1 MDILSAVFS
10 GTLGKTIAAV
20 GDTVK
25 KFVTTDQDRM
35 EFQEELEAL
44 LQKRDSQV
52 EQTIRAELDSKERVL
67 VAELTQGDTYTKRA
81 RPTVV
86 YFGLLVVFFNY
97 CLVPAL
103 QTFTGREVSPWDLP
117 TEFWVAWGGIVSTWV
132 IGRSAEKRG
141 TRNRVTGF
149 VTGTASRLL
158 S

>member
-1 MDILSAVFS
+1 MDILSTVFS

-35 EFQEELEAL
+35 RLQNELEGL
-44 LQKRDSQV
+44 LQKRDSEV
-52 EQTIRAELDSKERVL
+52 EQTIRAELDAKERVL
-67 VAELTQGDTYTKRA
+67 VAELSQGDAYTKRA

-97 CLVPAL
+97 CLVPAI
-103 QTFTGREVSPWDLP
+103 QTFTGQEVSPWDLP
-117 TEFWVAWGGIVSTWV
+117 AEFWLAWGGIVSTWV

-141 TRNRVTGF
+141 TRNKVTGF
-149 VTGTASRLL
+149 ITGTASRLL

>member
-1 MDILSAVFS
+1 MDILSTVFS

-35 EFQEELEAL
+35 RLQNELEGL
-44 LQKRDSQV
+44 LQKRDSEV
-52 EQTIRAELDSKERVL
+52 EQTIRAELDAKERVL
-67 VAELTQGDTYTKRA
+67 VAELSQGDAYTKRA

-97 CLVPAL
+97 CLVPAI
-103 QTFTGREVSPWDLP
+103 QTFTGRDASPWDLP
-117 TEFWVAWGGIVSTWV
+117 AEFWLAWGGIVSTWV

-141 TRNRVTGF
+141 MRNKVTGF
-149 VTGTASRLL
+149 ITGTASRLL